1 MISIST
7 SIDKTQSMSWI
18 SNLRRELVMFS
29 YLRVIAALACSVSC
43 VVVAPVVHA
52 EAAPAKVTIEH
63 KFLVPADVAWKELG
77 RFCSIAEWQSLV
89 ASCVTE
95 ERKDGIY
102 RTIVMND
109 NSVFVEKLEE
119 YSSNERSF
127 AYTIKSGPL
136 PIANYR
142 SELRF
147 LPVAPNETQLVW
159 RAWYTV
165 PSGANEQR
173 IATDLKELFV
183 NGIKGMDAVLATAR

>member
-1 MISIST
+1 MI
-7 SIDKTQSMSWI
+7 
-18 SNLRRELVMFS
+18 S
-29 YLRVIAALACSVSC
+29 YLRIVAALAGSVAC
-43 VVVAPVVHA
+43 VVAAPVVHA
-52 EAAPAKVTIEH
+52 EATPAKVTIEH
-63 KFLVPADVAWKELG
+63 KFPVSADVAWKELG

-109 NSVFVEKLEE
+109 NSAFVEKLEE

-147 LPVAPNETQLVW
+147 VPVGANETRLVW

-165 PSGANEQR
+165 PAGASEQR
-173 IATDLKELFV
+173 IATDLKELFA
-183 NGIKGMDAVLATAR
+183 NGIKGMGAVLATAR